1 GNLIFDGNSAV
12 VGSMQSLVS
21 GRRCR
26 TCAERAESD
35 YYAWQLANP
44 GVPEEEWSGI
54 EVGCDQC
61 QGGKIRRMAR
71 FNPDDFSIVV
81 IDECFPAGTLI
92 DGRPIE
98 SIRPGDRVRSVNHA
112 TGEIEM
118 RRVVRVMKS
127 RPRIDRKST

>member
-1 GNLIFDGNSAV
+1 
-12 VGSMQSLVS
+12 
-21 GRRCR
+21 
-26 TCAERAESD
+26 
-35 YYAWQLANP
+35 
-44 GVPEEEWSGI
+44 EEEWPGA
-54 EVGCDQC
+54 ELGCEECD
-61 QGGKIRRMAR
+61 GGRIRRMAR

-118 RRVVRVMKS
+118 RRVVRAMKS
-127 RPRIDRKST
+127 RPRMTCTVRFASGRELFCTTGHPFWVAGVGY